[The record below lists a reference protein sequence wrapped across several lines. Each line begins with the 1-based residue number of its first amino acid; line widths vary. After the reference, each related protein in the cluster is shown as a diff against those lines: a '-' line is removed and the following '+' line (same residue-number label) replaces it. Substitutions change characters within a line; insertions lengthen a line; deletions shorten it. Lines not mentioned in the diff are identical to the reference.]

1 MSDPG
6 YSNSP
11 PLTIRQVADAFRW
24 VGWSALA
31 AQSVLGAMPIFI
43 LVFALLFHRNPPQ
56 TYFSLAVTLAYA
68 CLAILL
74 FSLYWCYRYTR
85 LAIKL
90 VDPQQRPAKGSV
102 IQQLWAGLIVN
113 LVGISC
119 AVIVGISQTGNLL
132 VRLLSLPPGSR
143 VVTQNSDSMVLS
155 PYSLINPM
163 NMMAIQAD
171 FFCIAAATV
180 GVMAA
185 LWLLNR
191 VDRHTSSS
199 SFAMKGLEE

>member
-1 MSDPG
+1 MFDFG
-6 YSNSP
+6 HSNAS

-31 AQSVLGAMPIFI
+31 AQLLLGAMPIFI

-56 TYFSLAVTLAYA
+56 TYFNLAVTLAYA

-85 LAIKL
+85 LALQL
-90 VDPQQRPAKGSV
+90 VDPQNRPSKAAV
-102 IQQLWAGLIVN
+102 IQQLWAGLVVN
-113 LVGISC
+113 LVGVGC

-132 VRLLSLPPGSR
+132 LRLLSLPPGSR
-143 VVTQNSDSMVLS
+143 VLTQNPESMVLS
-155 PYSLINPM
+155 PYSLVNPM
-163 NMMAIQAD
+163 NMIAIQAD
-171 FFCIAAATV
+171 FFCIAAGTV
-180 GVMAA
+180 GIIAA

-191 VDRHTSSS
+191 VDRHNSPSSL
-199 SFAMKGLEE
+199 AMKGFEE

>member
-1 MSDPG
+1 MFNPG
-6 YSNSP
+6 NSHAS
-11 PLTIRQVADAFRW
+11 PLTMRQVADAFRW
-24 VGWSALA
+24 VGWSALT
-31 AQSVLGAMPIFI
+31 AQLVLGAMPIFI

-56 TYFSLAVTLAYA
+56 TYFSLALTLAYA
-68 CLAILL
+68 CLVILL

-85 LAIKL
+85 LAIQL
-90 VDPQQRPAKGSV
+90 GDPSSRPPKARV
-102 IQQLWAGLIVN
+102 IQQLWAGLLVN

-143 VVTQNSDSMVLS
+143 VLTQNPDAMVLS
-155 PYSLINPM
+155 PYSLVNPM
-163 NMMAIQAD
+163 NIMALQAD

-180 GVMAA
+180 GVIAA

-191 VDRHTSSS
+191 VDRHDSPSSL
-199 SFAMKGLEE
+199 AMKEFEE